1 MLKDGRYAVYNL
13 KPSKEGMEKH
23 LSAVFA
29 FKDGNFHL
37 LEDHGNVFAQVHG
50 EDGKKPSELLKHKLH
65 SLMTNSSY
73 VKVVPTKEDNIH
85 SQEKR
90 HVAEVELPDPHT
102 GRQIFSYKHASH
114 SGASP
119 LVFEKGSFHLNG
131 YPLSMDEL
139 HHLRKEVE
147 SGNAAVT
154 YPDDMFKAEGDGS
167 AQPPSNVSSLLRNK
181 IKFSVDKSDMYGS
194 GGLPSATVQ
203 LEFETPE
210 HAKTV
215 FNAIQNNKELRR
227 SGHWAIDNY
236 NGGTTIYAPISFK
249 DHLPVHRHPLLE
261 HQVKTIKSKF
271 RNAGIDFMEEGDIPA
286 VDYSQDGG
294 EEPRLRAVSPTEET
308 VPFGQLRHGRDPS
321 TFFIKAEQDL
331 AKATLYHGT
340 IVDHEPSI
348 RQIGVIP
355 STGDFIQDA
364 YGDELEAPA
373 EQDEMSFWADKHTFD
388 RATTAMISHVAR
400 KLGKGF
406 HDVNK
411 DDIRNHGLLV
421 ISKGHEPQSHKR
433 YSGWGMGRAPAKGND
448 YYNWEKPNPYIEPDD
463 IFTTDPVGADITLKG
478 SKLVSFLERMHGQ
491 KKGTQHPSKL
501 GKAEEP
507 VSEPDEPIVSIWLDF
522 FNKDYLNPEIS
533 NLYSYRQFVA
543 NDPQGY
549 HIYLAS
555 DSIKETLENEGVKP
569 HNDILIAIAKM
580 INQSASTTEEQ
591 GKTFRIGHDAYYV
604 YFPSKTGALKFLY
617 NLNAI
622 VNEIPTLY
630 SVHPYF
636 DVGVGD
642 SMENAYHALSQVQH
656 MKVPNK
662 DKGNHVVLHT
672 EEGTRYLSPEDNDTA
687 ATIA

>member
-13 KPSKEGMEKH
+13 KPSKKGMEKH

-85 SQEKR
+85 SQERR
-90 HVAEVELPDPHT
+90 HVAEIELPDPHT

-154 YPDDMFKAEGDGS
+154 YPDDMFKAE
-167 AQPPSNVSSLLRNK
+167 
-181 IKFSVDKSDMYGS
+181 
-194 GGLPSATVQ
+194 
-203 LEFETPE
+203 E
-210 HAKTV
+210 
-215 FNAIQNNKELRR
+215 
-227 SGHWAIDNY
+227 
-236 NGGTTIYAPISFK
+236 
-249 DHLPVHRHPLLE
+249 
-261 HQVKTIKSKF
+261 
-271 RNAGIDFMEEGDIPA
+271 
-286 VDYSQDGG
+286 
-294 EEPRLRAVSPTEET
+294 
-308 VPFGQLRHGRDPS
+308 
-321 TFFIKAEQDL
+321 DL

-340 IVDHEPSI
+340 IVDHEPSLGAPI
-348 RQIGVIP
+348 MKITIENHNEDKVQEYQGSEEEVKQSLLKDFPWLFNAEAP
-355 STGDFIQDA
+355 SDLRDMVLEINSSQMYSVVGIQPKQFANAVAQRMEEDPEEEA
-364 YGDELEAPA
+364 QPSSDAPA
-373 EQDEMSFWADKHTFD
+373 EPLPE
-388 RATTAMISHVAR
+388 
-400 KLGKGF
+400 G
-406 HDVNK
+406 
-411 DDIRNHGLLV
+411 
-421 ISKGHEPQSHKR
+421 
-433 YSGWGMGRAPAKGND
+433 
-448 YYNWEKPNPYIEPDD
+448 
-463 IFTTDPVGADITLKG
+463 
-478 SKLVSFLERMHGQ
+478 
-491 KKGTQHPSKL
+491 
-501 GKAEEP
+501 
-507 VSEPDEPIVSIWLDF
+507 DF
-522 FNKDYLNPEIS
+522 FDQDYLNPEIS
-533 NLYSYRQFVA
+533 NMHAYRQFVA
-543 NDPQGY
+543 NDPHGY

-555 DSIKETLENEGVKP
+555 DSIKETLEKEGVKQ

-642 SMENAYHALSQVQH
+642 SMENAYHAVSQVQH

-672 EEGTRYLSPEDNDTA
+672 EEGTRYLSPEDNDA
-687 ATIA
+687 AGMIKSEPLNKP